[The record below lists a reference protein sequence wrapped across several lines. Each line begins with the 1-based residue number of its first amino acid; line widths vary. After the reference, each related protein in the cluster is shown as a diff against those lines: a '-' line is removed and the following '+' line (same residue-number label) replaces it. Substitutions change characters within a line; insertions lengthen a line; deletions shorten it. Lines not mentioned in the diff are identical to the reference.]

1 MHVELYVHTRD
12 HGEWG
17 LCVVARTRP
26 NLGGYGA
33 ARAPNGPAPY
43 NQHFLLPDALHSTS
57 SLRWHR
63 PLTPFSAPTFPILRA
78 KTFRKWEDAFTLNAR
93 SGKDYLFTQ
102 TWHGRAWIAR
112 RDAAQ
117 GLHFAPFDATRGGSE
132 VESFHANKSLFSFI
146 RSPKLNEEGR
156 VASPSSPPLVRYCSV
171 TDNSSA
177 ALCSSQMTTMTW
189 PLQGA
194 LPPWVPSSS
203 VPSDTKRIRSG
214 R

>member
-1 MHVELYVHTRD
+1 M
-12 HGEWG
+12 
-17 LCVVARTRP
+17 CVVARTRP

-57 SLRWHR
+57 SDRWHR

-102 TWHGRAWIAR
+102 TWHGR
-112 RDAAQ
+112 
-117 GLHFAPFDATRGGSE
+117 GLHAEMQLKVCTLLHLMQRGEGSE

-156 VASPSSPPLVRYCSV
+156 VASPSCPPLVRYCSV

-177 ALCSSQMTTMTW
+177 AHCSSQMTTMTR

-194 LPPWVPSSS
+194 LPPSLSPRVPSSS

>member
-1 MHVELYVHTRD
+1 MLVLGPISAGTARRELRMAPHHT
-12 HGEWG
+12 
-17 LCVVARTRP
+17 T
-26 NLGGYGA
+26 
-33 ARAPNGPAPY
+33 
-43 NQHFLLPDALHSTS
+43 STS
-57 SLRWHR
+57 SFRRAPQHILRPPHWHR

-102 TWHGRAWIAR
+102 TWHGR
-112 RDAAQ
+112 
-117 GLHFAPFDATRGGSE
+117 GLHAEMQQLKVCTLLHLMQRGEGSE

-156 VASPSSPPLVRYCSV
+156 VASPSCPPLVRYCSV

-177 ALCSSQMTTMTW
+177 AHCSSQMTTMTW

-194 LPPWVPSSS
+194 LPLSVPSSSS